1 MFDSRC
7 KSMHFVRPQAMFTHG
22 LARQDTFFVMI
33 TITTPVGTAACP
45 LAPHNPNGPQF
56 AVGVCAPRSAW
67 FSCRQNGR
75 SIPALTAP

>member
-1 MFDSRC
+1 
-7 KSMHFVRPQAMFTHG
+7 MHFVRPQAMFTHG

-33 TITTPVGTAACP
+33 TTIATPVGAAACP
-45 LAPHNPNGPQF
+45 LASHLPNGPQD

-75 SIPALTAP
+75 SIPARTAP